1 MKRKKEKELL
11 GGFPG
16 GPVVL
21 PVQGVQLQILIGKVR
36 PQVPHGITKKK
47 KKKNPWMTHCKNQ
60 LKVIDKQMSKW

>member
-21 PVQGVQLQILIGKVR
+21 PVGGTTSNPDRESKIPSATRHDQ
-36 PQVPHGITKKK
+36 KKK
-47 KKKNPWMTHCKNQ
+47 KKRT
-60 LKVIDKQMSKW
+60 LE

>member
-21 PVQGVQLQILIGKVR
+21 PMQGVQLQILIGKGR
-36 PQVPHGITKKK
+36 SQVPHDMTK
-47 KKKNPWMTHCKNQ
+47 KKKNPWRTHCKNQ
-60 LKVIDKQMSKW
+60 LKVTDKQMSKW

>member
-47 KKKNPWMTHCKNQ
+47 KKKKEPLNDTLQKSAQ
-60 LKVIDKQMSKW
+60 SD

>member
-47 KKKNPWMTHCKNQ
+47 KKKKNP
-60 LKVIDKQMSKW
+60 

>member
-36 PQVPHGITKKK
+36 SQVPHGMTKKK
-47 KKKNPWMTHCKNQ
+47 KKKRT
-60 LKVIDKQMSKW
+60 LE